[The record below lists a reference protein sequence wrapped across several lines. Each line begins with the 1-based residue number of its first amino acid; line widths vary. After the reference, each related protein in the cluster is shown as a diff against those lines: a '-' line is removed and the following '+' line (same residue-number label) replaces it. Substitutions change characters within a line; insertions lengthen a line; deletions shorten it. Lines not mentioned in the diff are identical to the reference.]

1 MNNLN
6 EKLSEALA
14 IQPLEIKQSTEIV
27 EIKDVVDDDAEF
39 ARQNIRDLIVKGNDA
54 ASHIVEIAKQ
64 SEHPRAFEVAAGMLK
79 NLSDMNKDLLEIQ
92 KRKQD
97 FHFQRRRKNQQIV
110 HINQNDKNHIVY
122 HLSHDARLNFG
133 NHVAGRLQHLK
144 QKVIP
149 HLARFHTPVHS
160 FLQVRHD

>member
-6 EKLSEALA
+6 EKLSEALE

-27 EIKDVVDDDAEF
+27 EIKDVVEDDAEF

-97 FHFQRRRKNQQIV
+97 LQPKVTN
-110 HINQNDKNHIVY
+110 NTQNLNIDKAVFVGSTAE
-122 HLSHDARLNFG
+122 L
-133 NHVAGRLQHLK
+133 LK
-144 QKVIP
+144 QLKENK
-149 HLARFHTPVHS
+149 
-160 FLQVRHD
+160 

>member
-1 MNNLN
+1 MKNLN
-6 EKLSEALA
+6 EKLSEALE

-27 EIKDVVDDDAEF
+27 EVKDVVDDDAEF

-97 FHFQRRRKNQQIV
+97 LQPKVTN
-110 HINQNDKNHIVY
+110 NTQNLNIDKAVFVGSTAE
-122 HLSHDARLNFG
+122 L
-133 NHVAGRLQHLK
+133 LK
-144 QKVIP
+144 QLKENK
-149 HLARFHTPVHS
+149 
-160 FLQVRHD
+160 

>member
-6 EKLSEALA
+6 EKLSEALE

-27 EIKDVVDDDAEF
+27 EIKDVVEDDAEF

-97 FHFQRRRKNQQIV
+97 LQPKVTN
-110 HINQNDKNHIVY
+110 NTQNLNIDKAVY
-122 HLSHDARLNFG
+122 VGSTAEL
-133 NHVAGRLQHLK
+133 LK
-144 QKVIP
+144 QLRDNK
-149 HLARFHTPVHS
+149 
-160 FLQVRHD
+160 

>member
-6 EKLSEALA
+6 KKLSEALE
-14 IQPLEIKQSTEIV
+14 IQPLEIKPSTEIV
-27 EIKDVVDDDAEF
+27 EIKDVVEDDAEF

-97 FHFQRRRKNQQIV
+97 LQPKITN
-110 HINQNDKNHIVY
+110 NTQNLNIDKAVFVGSTAE
-122 HLSHDARLNFG
+122 L
-133 NHVAGRLQHLK
+133 LK
-144 QKVIP
+144 QLRENK
-149 HLARFHTPVHS
+149 
-160 FLQVRHD
+160 

>member
-6 EKLSEALA
+6 EKLSEALE

-97 FHFQRRRKNQQIV
+97 LQPKVTN
-110 HINQNDKNHIVY
+110 NTQNLNIDKAVFVGSTAE
-122 HLSHDARLNFG
+122 L
-133 NHVAGRLQHLK
+133 LK
-144 QKVIP
+144 QIRENK
-149 HLARFHTPVHS
+149 
-160 FLQVRHD
+160 

>member
-6 EKLSEALA
+6 EKLSKALE

-27 EIKDVVDDDAEF
+27 EVKDVVDDDAEF

-97 FHFQRRRKNQQIV
+97 LQPKVTN
-110 HINQNDKNHIVY
+110 NTQNLNIDKAVFVGSTAE
-122 HLSHDARLNFG
+122 L
-133 NHVAGRLQHLK
+133 LK
-144 QKVIP
+144 QLKENK
-149 HLARFHTPVHS
+149 
-160 FLQVRHD
+160 

>member
-6 EKLSEALA
+6 EKLSEALE
-14 IQPLEIKQSTEIV
+14 IQPLEIKQPTEIV
-27 EIKDVVDDDAEF
+27 EIKDVVEDDAEF

-97 FHFQRRRKNQQIV
+97 LQPKVTN
-110 HINQNDKNHIVY
+110 NTQNLNIDKAVFVGSTAE
-122 HLSHDARLNFG
+122 L
-133 NHVAGRLQHLK
+133 LK
-144 QKVIP
+144 QLKENK
-149 HLARFHTPVHS
+149 
-160 FLQVRHD
+160 